1 MFKNIQIKNAYTN
14 NLQHI
19 DLEIPKNQLVV
30 ITGLSGSG
38 KSSIAFDI
46 VDNESRRQYMESLG
60 LITDGVSKAQC
71 DWVKHLP
78 PSISIQQHLNNKNP
92 RSTVGTITELY
103 TYIRLLFA
111 KLGKKNG
118 KNQGWSLAEF
128 SFNKPNGACPNCT
141 GLGVVNEVDIDKLI
155 DFTSS
160 IPEKAVKEWDI
171 HYIQRNSKV
180 LENAAKYYGYH
191 FNIHDQIAEYNKSAQ
206 TLFFQGSGSDA
217 MRALYP
223 ELRPP
228 KNSKEGKFEGI
239 VSNIRRRYSEK
250 ANNKT
255 GREKLESYFHEMI
268 CPECHG
274 MRLKESVRDVRLAQK
289 TIIEVQSMSLKELKS
304 WLDDLKTQ
312 ITQDEWQIAGP
323 LVSDMQ
329 SRLQKFL
336 KVRVGYLSLIR
347 SLPTLSNG
355 EAQRL
360 RIANLLSSGLSGVLY
375 ILDEPTKGLHGNDVS
390 NLLEILQEL
399 RRQGNHLLL
408 IEHHWSIIKQADHII
423 EMGPGSG
430 RLGGQIIAS
439 GTVEDIKKNVD
450 SLTGHFLNQ
459 PLAIKTCASQAVEKS
474 LIIKDVTL
482 HNVFKQTINIPLDKM
497 IGVAGVSGSG
507 KSTIFID
514 VLAEELTR
522 YYRKGGFAYQ
532 HCSEIKGFEH
542 IKGVKLVN
550 QKTVGRSSRSNPA
563 TYTKVFE
570 DIRNVFAKTKKANLL
585 GLRASSFSF
594 NSSSG
599 QCKNCQGKGQII
611 TQMHFLPNVKV
622 TCPQC
627 QGKRF
632 QEDILDVLING
643 LNIYDVLNLSIEEAK
658 EVFKNHQK
666 IKQKLNVLIEVG
678 VGYLQLGQEFSS
690 LSGGEMQ
697 RLKLAKDLIDNDTKG
712 YLYILDEP
720 SSGLHFADTKKLIFL
735 FQKIVNR
742 GNTVIVIEHD
752 PQFLVS
758 CDHLIE
764 LGPKSGIQGGKVIFE
779 GTPNSLIKKSTSPTG
794 TFLSNLLLN
803 ITEG

>member
-1 MFKNIQIKNAYTN
+1 MFKNIQIKNAYAN

-92 RSTVGTITELY
+92 RSTVGTTTELY

-118 KNQGWSLAEF
+118 KNQGWSLTDF

-155 DFTSS
+155 DFTRS
-160 IPEKAVKEWDI
+160 IPENAVKEWDI

-180 LENAAKYYGYH
+180 LQNAAKYYGYH

-206 TLFFQGSGSDA
+206 TLFFHGSGSDA

-223 ELRPP
+223 DLRPP

-239 VSNIRRRYSEK
+239 VSNIKRRYSEK

-255 GREKLESYFHEMI
+255 GREKLGSYFHEMI
-268 CPECHG
+268 CPHCHG

-289 TIIEVQSMSLKELKS
+289 TIIEVQSMSLKELKN
-304 WLDDLKTQ
+304 WLDDLETQ
-312 ITQDEWQIAGP
+312 ITQEEWQIAGP

-399 RRQGNHLLL
+399 KRQGNHLLL
-408 IEHHWSIIKQADHII
+408 IEHHWSVIKQADHII

-459 PLAIKTCASQAVEKS
+459 PLTIKTYASQAVEKN

-482 HNVFKQTINIPLDKM
+482 HNVFKQTLNIPLGKM

-507 KSTIFID
+507 KSTMLID

-522 YYRKGGFAYQ
+522 YYRKGSFAYQ
-532 HCSEIKGFEH
+532 YCSEIKGFEH

-570 DIRNVFAKTKKANLL
+570 DIRKAFAKTKKANLL

-658 EVFKNHQK
+658 EVFKTYQK

-678 VGYLQLGQEFSS
+678 VGYLQLGQEFST

-764 LGPKSGIQGGKVIFE
+764 LGPMSGIQGGKVIFE
-779 GTPNSLIKKSTSPTG
+779 GTPNCLINKKPKSPTG
-794 TFLSNLLLN
+794 TFLSNLL
-803 ITEG
+803 